1 MKNLDKAE
9 LAASV
14 RHFEIFSK
22 SGIPIYNSEV
32 MHFVVRI
39 TQTEKSGLLI
49 QSVAMDWKVQHL
61 VYRN

>member
-49 QSVAMDWKVQHL
+49 QSVAMD
-61 VYRN
+61 